1 MTETQQLGLAG
12 RMLMWVLGTAI
23 FVVVALLPYALFMRF
38 ATDYVVHVTVL
49 SCVGVIL
56 LVLVVGTIFGPLRT
70 EPLSA
75 AADTGGG
82 IRFLALISNTVFIG
96 LQIVLVPLLVIEII
110 LRLAGS
116 SLFF

>member
-23 FVVVALLPYALFMRF
+23 FLVIALLPYALFMRF
-38 ATDYVVHVTVL
+38 ATDYVVHVTIL
-49 SCVGVIL
+49 SCLGVIL
-56 LVLVVGTIFGPLRT
+56 LVLMVGTIFGPLRT
-70 EPLSA
+70 EPLSGA
-75 AADTGGG
+75 PDTGGG

-96 LQIVLVPLLVIEII
+96 LQIVLVPLLVVEII
-110 LRLAGS
+110 LRLAGG

>member
-1 MTETQQLGLAG
+1 MTETQRLGLAG
-12 RMLMWVLGTAI
+12 RMLMWVLGTAL
-23 FVVVALLPYALFMRF
+23 FVVIAFLPYALFMRF

-49 SCVGVIL
+49 SCLGVIA

-75 AADTGGG
+75 APATGDGL
-82 IRFLALISNTVFIG
+82 RFLALASNAAFIG
-96 LQIVLVPLLVIEII
+96 LQIVLVPLLVVELI

-116 SLFF
+116 SLF

>member
-12 RMLMWVLGTAI
+12 RMLMWVLGTAL
-23 FVVVALLPYALFMRF
+23 FVVIALLPYALFMRF

-49 SCVGVIL
+49 SCLGVIA
-56 LVLVVGTIFGPLRT
+56 LVLVVGTVFGPLRT

-75 AADTGGG
+75 DADTGGG
-82 IRFLALISNTVFIG
+82 MRFLALMANTVFIG
-96 LQIVLVPLLVIEII
+96 LQIVLVPLLVIEVI

-116 SLFF
+116 SLF

>member
-12 RMLMWVLGTAI
+12 RMLMWILGTAI

-38 ATDYVVHVTVL
+38 ATDYVVHVTIL
-49 SCVGVIL
+49 SCLGVIA

-75 AADTGGG
+75 VPDTGGG
-82 IRFLALISNTVFIG
+82 LRFLALISNAVFIG
-96 LQIVLVPLLVIEII
+96 LQIVLVPLLVIEVI

>member
-12 RMLMWVLGTAI
+12 RMLLWLVGIAI
-23 FVVVALLPYALFMRF
+23 FLVIALLPYALFMRF
-38 ATDYVVHVTVL
+38 ATDYVVHVTIL
-49 SCVGVIL
+49 SCLGVIL

-82 IRFLALISNTVFIG
+82 LRFLALITNTVFIG
-96 LQIVLVPLLVIEII
+96 LQIVLVPLLVVEVIM
-110 LRLAGS
+110 RLAGS
-116 SLFF
+116 SLF

>member
-12 RMLMWVLGTAI
+12 RMLMWILGSAI
-23 FVVVALLPYALFMRF
+23 FVVIALLPYALFMQF
-38 ATDYVVHVTVL
+38 ATDYVVHVTIL
-49 SCVGVIL
+49 SCLGVIL

-75 AADTGGG
+75 DPDTGGG
-82 IRFLALISNTVFIG
+82 LRFLALITNAVFIG
-96 LQIVLVPLLVIEII
+96 LQIVLVPLLVIEVIM
-110 LRLAGS
+110 RLAGS